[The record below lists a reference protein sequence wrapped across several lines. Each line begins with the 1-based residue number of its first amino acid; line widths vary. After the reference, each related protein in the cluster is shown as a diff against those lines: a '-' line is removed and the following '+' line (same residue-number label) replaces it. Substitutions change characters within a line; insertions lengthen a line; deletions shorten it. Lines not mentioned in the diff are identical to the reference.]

1 MTKRFTKVLV
11 ANRGEIAVR
20 VIRGAKKLGYKTVAV
35 YSDADKDSL
44 HVLEADEAVNIGP
57 SPAKDSYLVIDNIIG
72 AARQSGA
79 QAIHPGYGFL
89 SEREAFAQAVQDAG
103 LIFIGPDP
111 HSIEAMGNKSAS
123 KIRMLAAGV
132 PCVPG
137 YQGDDQSDET
147 LVAEARKAGL
157 PVMVKAAAGG
167 GGRGMR
173 LVHEAAELLANI
185 QSARSEASNAFGS
198 GQLLIEKA
206 VMDAR
211 HVEIQVFGDRHG
223 NVIHFGERDCSVQ
236 RRNQKVV
243 EEAPSPAVN
252 DALRLKMGAAAVAAA
267 KAVNYVGAGT
277 VEFMLARDGQFYFLE
292 MNTRLQVEHPVTE
305 LVYGVDLVEWQLRVA
320 QGEQLPLT
328 QDEVLARRK
337 GWAIEVRLCAEDPQQ
352 NYMPQSGPV
361 LVWQAPQGE
370 GGGSQHGIHAA
381 SPHLGVLPGGG
392 SQHGIHA
399 ASPHLGVL
407 PGVRVDTY
415 LRSGAV
421 ISPFYDSMQAK
432 VIAWGEDRETARSRL
447 LHALEHTTFL
457 GVINNK
463 DYLSA
468 ILSHEAFASGDFST
482 AFIGQYF
489 PQEQIAAIKP
499 SLRHLALATVALYLD
514 DAQRLSAEHGL
525 APEFIGWHSSHESPA
540 NYKLKWRD
548 QETVLNVL
556 VHDGHHFSIG
566 IADTRI
572 EIEVVRALAHEFHY
586 IVDGV
591 QGKAIIAH
599 HGDMVWLTTEGT
611 TQPYTDISLAPALG
625 VAPGADGRIVANS
638 DGKIVAVHVQ
648 AGDKVEKGKTLVVLE
663 AMKMEFQLIT
673 PVAGSIET
681 VSVKPGDQVKGRQ
694 LLVQVKPDA

>member
-1 MTKRFTKVLV
+1 MSKRFTKVLV

-20 VIRGAKKLGYKTVAV
+20 VIRGAKKAGYQTVAV
-35 YSDADKDSL
+35 YSDADKDSM
-44 HVLEADEAVNIGP
+44 HVLEADEAVRIGP
-57 SPAKDSYLVIDNIIG
+57 APAKDSYLVIENII
-72 AARQSGA
+72 AAAQRAGA

-123 KIRMLAAGV
+123 KIRMIAAGV

-137 YQGDDQSDET
+137 YQGDDQSDAT
-147 LVAEARKAGL
+147 LVAESRKAGL

-173 LVHEAAELLANI
+173 LVHKEADLLANI
-185 QSARSEASNAFGS
+185 QSARSEAGNAFGS

-211 HVEIQVFGDRHG
+211 HVEIQIFGDRHG

-243 EEAPSPAVN
+243 EEAPSPAVD

-320 QGEQLPLT
+320 QGEALPLT
-328 QDEVLARRK
+328 QEQVLTQRK
-337 GWAIEVRLCAEDPQQ
+337 GWAIEVRLCAEDPRD
-352 NYMPQSGPV
+352 NYMPQTGPV
-361 LVWQAPQGE
+361 LAWNAPQGE
-370 GGGSQHGIHAA
+370 GI
-381 SPHLGVLPGGG
+381 
-392 SQHGIHA
+392 
-399 ASPHLGVL
+399 
-407 PGVRVDTY
+407 RVDTY
-415 LRSGAV
+415 LHTGAS

-447 LHALEHTTFL
+447 LKALEQTSFL

-468 ILSHEAFASGDFST
+468 ILAHDAFASGDFST
-482 AFIGQYF
+482 AFIGQHF
-489 PQEQIAAIKP
+489 PQEQIAASKP
-499 SLRHLALATVALYLD
+499 PLRHVALAVVALYLN
-514 DAQRLSAEHGL
+514 DAQKLTEVHGL
-525 APEFIGWHSSHESPA
+525 TPELIGWHSSHEAPSEF
-540 NYKLKWRD
+540 KLKWRD
-548 QETVLNVL
+548 QEYELEVL
-556 VHDGHHFSIG
+556 VHDGHQFLVEVAG
-566 IADTRI
+566 NKI
-572 EIEVVRALAHEFHY
+572 EINVARSLPHEFHY
-586 IVDGV
+586 IIEGV

-599 HGDMVWLTTEGT
+599 HNDAVWLTAEGVT
-611 TQPYTDISLAPALG
+611 HCYTDITLAPAQ
-625 VAPGADGRIVANS
+625 AIAAGADGRILANS
-638 DGKIVAVHVQ
+638 DGKIVAVHVE
-648 AGDKVEKGKTLVVLE
+648 AGQKVEKGATLVVLE
-663 AMKMEFQLIT
+663 AMKMEFQLTT
-673 PVAGSIET
+673 PVAGVVES
-681 VSVKPGDQVKGRQ
+681 VSVKAGDQVKGRQ
-694 LLVQVKPDA
+694 LLVQVKPEA

>member
-1 MTKRFTKVLV
+1 MTKRFNKVLV
-11 ANRGEIAVR
+11 ANRGEIALR

-44 HVLEADEAVNIGP
+44 HVLEADEAVRIGP
-57 SPAKDSYLVIDNIIG
+57 SPAKESYLVIENLI
-72 AARQSGA
+72 AAAKTSGA

-89 SEREAFAQAVQDAG
+89 SEREAFAQAVQAAG

-123 KIRMLAAGV
+123 KIRMIAAGV

-147 LVAEARKAGL
+147 LLREAKKAGL

-173 LVHEAAELLANI
+173 LVHEEKDLLASI

-211 HVEIQVFGDRHG
+211 HVEIQIFGDRHG

-267 KAVNYVGAGT
+267 KAVKYVGAGT

-328 QDEVLARRK
+328 QDEVLDNRF
-337 GWAIEVRLCAEDPQQ
+337 GHAIEVRLCAEDPQD
-352 NYMPQSGPV
+352 NYMPQTGPV
-361 LVWQAPQGE
+361 LVWKAPAGE
-370 GGGSQHGIHAA
+370 
-381 SPHLGVLPGGG
+381 
-392 SQHGIHA
+392 
-399 ASPHLGVL
+399 
-407 PGVRVDTY
+407 GVRVDTY
-415 LRSGAV
+415 LRSGCA

-432 VIAWGEDRETARSRL
+432 IIAWGEDRETARQRL
-447 LHALEHTTFL
+447 LKALEETVFL
-457 GVINNK
+457 GVVNNK
-463 DYLSA
+463 DYLTA
-468 ILSHEAFASGDFST
+468 ILSTDAFVSGDFST
-482 AFIGQYF
+482 GFIGQYF
-489 PQEQIAAIKP
+489 PQEEVAKFKP
-499 SLRHLALATVALYLD
+499 TSRHIALAAVALYMD
-514 DAQRLSAEHGL
+514 DSQRLATEHDL
-525 APEFIGWHSSHESPA
+525 PQEFIGWHSSHESPA
-540 NYKLKWRD
+540 DFKVKWRD
-548 QETVLNVL
+548 REFDLEVL
-556 VHDGHHFSIG
+556 VHQGHLFTTTVAGEKIMVDVTRSLDG
-566 IADTRI
+566 
-572 EIEVVRALAHEFHY
+572 EFHY
-586 IVDGV
+586 IVEGM
-591 QGKAIIAH
+591 QGKARIAH
-599 HGDMVWLTTEGT
+599 QGDVVWITAEGVT
-611 TQPYTDISLAPALG
+611 YCYADVTLAPALA
-625 VAPGADGRIVANS
+625 VAPGADGRILANS

-648 AGDKVEKGKTLVVLE
+648 PGEKVEKGKTLVVLE
-663 AMKMEFQLIT
+663 AMKMEFQLST
-673 PVAGSIET
+673 PVAGTIET
-681 VSVKPGDQVKGRQ
+681 VSIKAGDQVKGRQ
-694 LLVQVKPDA
+694 LLVQVKPDST

>member
-1 MTKRFTKVLV
+1 MKMTKRFDKVLV

-20 VIRGAKKLGYKTVAV
+20 VIRGAKKQGYKTVAV

-44 HVLEADEAVNIGP
+44 HVLEADEAVRVGP
-57 SPAKDSYLVIDNIIG
+57 APAKESYLVIENLI
-72 AARQSGA
+72 AAAKTSGA

-123 KIRMLAAGV
+123 KIRMIAAGV

-147 LVAEARKAGL
+147 LVREAQKAGL

-173 LVHEAAELLANI
+173 LVHDEKELLPSI

-211 HVEIQVFGDRHG
+211 HVEIQIFGDRHG
-223 NVIHFGERDCSVQ
+223 NAVHFGERDCSVQ

-243 EEAPSPAVN
+243 EEAPSPAVD

-320 QGEQLPLT
+320 QGEKLPLM
-328 QDEVLARRK
+328 QDEILDNRY
-337 GWAIEVRLCAEDPQQ
+337 GHAIEVRLCAEDPQD
-352 NYMPQSGPV
+352 NYMPQTGPV
-361 LVWQAPQGE
+361 LVWTAPRGE
-370 GGGSQHGIHAA
+370 
-381 SPHLGVLPGGG
+381 
-392 SQHGIHA
+392 
-399 ASPHLGVL
+399 
-407 PGVRVDTY
+407 GVRVDTY
-415 LRSGAV
+415 LSSGSL
-421 ISPFYDSMQAK
+421 ISPYYDSMQAK
-432 VIAWGEDRETARSRL
+432 VIAWGEDRETARQRL
-447 LHALEHTTFL
+447 LKALEETIFL
-457 GVINNK
+457 GVVSNK

-468 ILSHEAFASGDFST
+468 ILSTAAFASGDFST

-489 PQEQIAAIKP
+489 PQDVVSKLKP
-499 SLRHLALATVALYLD
+499 SNRHVALAAVALYLD
-514 DAQRLSAEHGL
+514 EAERLSAQHDL
-525 APEFIGWHSSHESPA
+525 SPEFIGWHSSHETPA
-540 NYKLKWRD
+540 EFKLKWRNQD
-548 QETVLNVL
+548 YDLDVL
-556 VHDGHHFSIG
+556 VHDGHLFTTT
-566 IADTRI
+566 IADETI
-572 EIEVVRALAHEFHY
+572 VVDVSRSLTGEFHY
-586 IVDGV
+586 IAVSGDLKHGIQTASTHLGVLPGV
-591 QGKAIIAH
+591 QGKAYIAH
-599 HGDMVWLTTEGT
+599 HGDSVWITAEGVT
-611 TQPYTDISLAPALG
+611 HCYTDVTLAPAQA
-625 VAPGADGRIVANS
+625 VAAGADGRILANS

-648 AGDKVEKGKTLVVLE
+648 AGDKVEKGTTLVVLE
-663 AMKMEFQLIT
+663 AMKMEFQLTT
-673 PVAGSIET
+673 PVAGTIESVSI
-681 VSVKPGDQVKGRQ
+681 KAGDQVKGRQ
-694 LLVQVKPDA
+694 LLVQVKV